1 MSIFKEVNSSY
12 KYKTSIFLFF
22 FIIISFPVSDKIF
35 LFLRLQDLFIL
46 LFVSINFYLLN
57 KIEIKFLL
65 ITLLILFFTNIT
77 GYIVFGNFYYE
88 KIAIFYKI
96 LIPIIFFFQ
105 IDKIINKNNFKRI
118 EKFIDYTVIIFL
130 SILFFGYRYHLNFID
145 LPIMPG
151 SLVLSNQYSNDRHL
165 ISLLICIYISFKFIS
180 NMSFKNHLNNFI
192 LLIIFFITMDL
203 FQSRIFGIFLLV
215 LIYLQL
221 NEIFISKKLK
231 KIWQF
236 LFYLIVIILLFFIL
250 NYDFTFLRIF
260 DFYELN
266 IFKNLINFQTLDVGP
281 HANRI
286 ISFFWI
292 IPENLLLLFSG
303 FGFIHYKYLFLDSG
317 IIFLI
322 TTFGIIPLFYLTLY
336 INKNFNYFSDINF
349 PFALIFLVAIF
360 MNLVVAEFF

>member
-1 MSIFKEVNSSY
+1 MEFSY
-12 KYKTSIFLFF
+12 YF
-22 FIIISFPVSDKIF
+22 
-35 LFLRLQDLFIL
+35 
-46 LFVSINFYLLN
+46 
-57 KIEIKFLL
+57 
-65 ITLLILFFTNIT
+65 
-77 GYIVFGNFYYE
+77 
-88 KIAIFYKI
+88 
-96 LIPIIFFFQ
+96 
-105 IDKIINKNNFKRI
+105 
-118 EKFIDYTVIIFL
+118 
-130 SILFFGYRYHLNFID
+130 
-145 LPIMPG
+145 
-151 SLVLSNQYSNDRHL
+151 
-165 ISLLICIYISFKFIS
+165 
-180 NMSFKNHLNNFI
+180 
-192 LLIIFFITMDL
+192 
-203 FQSRIFGIFLLV
+203 
-215 LIYLQL
+215 IYLQL

-360 MNLVVAEFF
+360 MNLVVAEFLVSRFIFVTLILFKISSIKSKLSSSNHEYKKYY